1 MKVNRDFR
9 QVKVLAFRCPKVR
22 AASILMIAN
31 DLRDLLLDNR

>member
-9 QVKVLAFRCPKVR
+9 QVKVLAYRCPEVG
-22 AASILMIAN
+22 AALILMITN